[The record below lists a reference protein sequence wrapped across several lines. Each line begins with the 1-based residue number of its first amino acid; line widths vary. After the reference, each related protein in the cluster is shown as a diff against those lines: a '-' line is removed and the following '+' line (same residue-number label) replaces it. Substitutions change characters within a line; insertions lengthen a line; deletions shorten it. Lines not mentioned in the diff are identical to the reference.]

1 MMKLKK
7 IFVLGVSTAMLLS
20 FTLQAEA
27 GFNWGGIANKVA
39 NKAADSIFSGGSK
52 KTDSSASKQKSSQT
66 MSKEEKAD
74 AAAAKQG
81 VKITRTKIDG
91 SVPTAFYGELD
102 PLPPDAFEE
111 RPAWFDKRTN
121 IYVMTNARLV
131 AEYENMD
138 KWRTHADKTGL
149 GWVEPDMCRYE
160 ELNDEIHH
168 RITAIERYGNNA
180 DAGWMDMAA
189 GSAKNETYQ
198 RAVAS
203 NIEPLR
209 KYGLELKVSASMLPG
224 YHPERN

>member
-1 MMKLKK
+1 MKK
-7 IFVLGVSTAMLLS
+7 VLALGASVAMLLS

-27 GFNWGGIANKVA
+27 GFNLGGIANKIA
-39 NKAADSIFSGGSK
+39 NKAVDSAMNSG
-52 KTDSSASKQKSSQT
+52 SKQKSEQGMT
-66 MSKEEKAD
+66 KEERAD

-81 VKITRTKIDG
+81 VKITRTKVDG

-111 RPAWFDKRTN
+111 RPDWFDRRTN

-138 KWRTHADKTGL
+138 KWRTHAKETGI

-160 ELNDEIHH
+160 ELGDEIHH
-168 RITAIERYGNNA
+168 RITALERYGHNV
-180 DAGWMDMAA
+180 DAGWLDMASD
-189 GSAKNETYQ
+189 SARNETYK

-203 NIEPLR
+203 NVEPLR
-209 KYGLELKVSASMLPG
+209 KYGLELKTQEAALPG

>member
-1 MMKLKK
+1 MKK
-7 IFVLGVSTAMLLS
+7 ILALSASVVMLLS

-27 GFNWGGIANKVA
+27 GFNLGGIANKIA
-39 NKAADSIFSGGSK
+39 NKAVDSAMNSG
-52 KTDSSASKQKSSQT
+52 SKQKSEQGMT
-66 MSKEEKAD
+66 KEERAD

-81 VKITRTKIDG
+81 VKITRTKVDG

-111 RPAWFDKRTN
+111 RPDWFDKRTN

-138 KWRTHADKTGL
+138 KWRTHAKETGI

-160 ELNDEIHH
+160 ELGDEIHH
-168 RITAIERYGNNA
+168 RITALERYGHNV
-180 DAGWMDMAA
+180 DAGWLDMASD
-189 GSAKNETYQ
+189 SAKNETYK

-209 KYGLELKVSASMLPG
+209 KYGLGLKTSAAALPG

>member
-1 MMKLKK
+1 MKK
-7 IFVLGVSTAMLLS
+7 ILALSASVVMLLS

-27 GFNWGGIANKVA
+27 GFNLGGIANKIA
-39 NKAADSIFSGGSK
+39 NKAVDSAMNSSSK
-52 KTDSSASKQKSSQT
+52 KNSEQGTT
-66 MSKEEKAD
+66 KEERAD

-81 VKITRTKIDG
+81 VKITRTKVDG

-111 RPAWFDKRTN
+111 RPDWFDRRTN

-138 KWRTHADKTGL
+138 KWRTHAKETGI

-160 ELNDEIHH
+160 ELGDEIHH
-168 RITAIERYGNNA
+168 RITALERYGNNV
-180 DAGWMDMAA
+180 DAGWLDMASD
-189 GSAKNETYQ
+189 SAKNETYK

-209 KYGLELKVSASMLPG
+209 KYGLGMKTSAAALPG

>member
-1 MMKLKK
+1 MKK
-7 IFVLGVSTAMLLS
+7 ILALSASVVMLLS

-27 GFNWGGIANKVA
+27 GFNLGGIANKIA
-39 NKAADSIFSGGSK
+39 NKAVDSVMNSGSK
-52 KTDSSASKQKSSQT
+52 KQSEQGTT
-66 MSKEEKAD
+66 KEERAD

-81 VKITRTKIDG
+81 VKITRTKVDG

-111 RPAWFDKRTN
+111 RPDWFDNRTN

-138 KWRTHADKTGL
+138 KWRTHAKETGI

-160 ELNDEIHH
+160 ELGDEIHH
-168 RITAIERYGNNA
+168 RITALERYGNNV
-180 DAGWMDMAA
+180 DAGWLDMASD
-189 GSAKNETYQ
+189 SARNETYK

-203 NIEPLR
+203 NVEPLR
-209 KYGLELKVSASMLPG
+209 KYGLGLNASALPG

>member
-1 MMKLKK
+1 MKKFLALSAS
-7 IFVLGVSTAMLLS
+7 VVMLLS

-27 GFNWGGIANKVA
+27 GFNLGGIANKIA
-39 NKAADSIFSGGSK
+39 NKAVDSAMNSGSK
-52 KTDSSASKQKSSQT
+52 KNSEQGMT
-66 MSKEEKAD
+66 KEERAD

-81 VKITRTKIDG
+81 VKITRTKVDG

-111 RPAWFDKRTN
+111 RPDWFDRRTN

-138 KWRTHADKTGL
+138 KWRTHAKETGI

-160 ELNDEIHH
+160 ELGDEIHH
-168 RITAIERYGNNA
+168 RITALERYGHNVE
-180 DAGWMDMAA
+180 AGWLDMASD
-189 GSAKNETYQ
+189 SARNETYK

-203 NIEPLR
+203 NVEPLR
-209 KYGLELKVSASMLPG
+209 KYGLELKTPAAALPG

>member
-1 MMKLKK
+1 MKK
-7 IFVLGVSTAMLLS
+7 ILALSASVVMLLS

-27 GFNWGGIANKVA
+27 GFNLGGIANKIA
-39 NKAADSIFSGGSK
+39 NKAVDSAMNSGSK
-52 KTDSSASKQKSSQT
+52 KTDSSAAKKQSEQGMT
-66 MSKEEKAD
+66 KEERAD

-81 VKITRTKIDG
+81 VKITRTKVDG

-111 RPAWFDKRTN
+111 RPDWFDRRTN

-138 KWRTHADKTGL
+138 KWRTHAKETGI

-160 ELNDEIHH
+160 ELGDEIQH
-168 RITAIERYGNNA
+168 RITALERYGHNVE
-180 DAGWMDMAA
+180 AGWLDMASD
-189 GSAKNETYQ
+189 SARNETYK

-203 NIEPLR
+203 NVEPLR
-209 KYGLELKVSASMLPG
+209 KYGLELKTPAAALPG

>member
-1 MMKLKK
+1 MKK
-7 IFVLGVSTAMLLS
+7 ILALSASVVMLLS

-27 GFNWGGIANKVA
+27 GFNLGGIANKIA
-39 NKAADSIFSGGSK
+39 NKAVDSAMNSGSK
-52 KTDSSASKQKSSQT
+52 KQSEQGMT
-66 MSKEEKAD
+66 KEERAD
-74 AAAAKQG
+74 ATAAKQG
-81 VKITRTKIDG
+81 VKITRTKVDG

-111 RPAWFDKRTN
+111 RPDWFDRRTN

-138 KWRTHADKTGL
+138 KWRTHAKETGI

-160 ELNDEIHH
+160 ELGDEIQH
-168 RITAIERYGNNA
+168 RITALDRYGHNVE
-180 DAGWMDMAA
+180 AGWLDMASD
-189 GSAKNETYQ
+189 SARNETYK

-203 NIEPLR
+203 NVEPLR
-209 KYGLELKVSASMLPG
+209 KYGLELKTPAAALPG

>member
-1 MMKLKK
+1 MKK
-7 IFVLGVSTAMLLS
+7 ILALSASVVMLLS

-27 GFNWGGIANKVA
+27 GFNLGGIANKIA
-39 NKAADSIFSGGSK
+39 NKAVDSVMNSGSK
-52 KTDSSASKQKSSQT
+52 KQSEQGTT
-66 MSKEEKAD
+66 KEERAD

-81 VKITRTKIDG
+81 VKITRTKVDG

-102 PLPPDAFEE
+102 PLPPDALEE
-111 RPAWFDKRTN
+111 RPDWFDKRTN

-138 KWRTHADKTGL
+138 KWRTYAKEHDL

-168 RITAIERYGNNA
+168 RITALERYGNNV
-180 DAGWMDMAA
+180 DAGWMDMASD
-189 GSAKNETYQ
+189 SARNETYK

-203 NIEPLR
+203 NVEPLR
-209 KYGLELKVSASMLPG
+209 KYGLELKTPAAALPG

>member
-1 MMKLKK
+1 MKK
-7 IFVLGVSTAMLLS
+7 ILALSASVVMLMS

-27 GFNWGGIANKVA
+27 GFNLGGIANKIA
-39 NKAADSIFSGGSK
+39 NKAVDSAMNSG
-52 KTDSSASKQKSSQT
+52 SKQKSEQGMT
-66 MSKEEKAD
+66 KEERAD

-81 VKITRTKIDG
+81 VKITRTKVDG

-111 RPAWFDKRTN
+111 RPDWFDNRTN

-138 KWRTHADKTGL
+138 KWRTHAKETGI

-160 ELNDEIHH
+160 ELGDEIHH
-168 RITAIERYGNNA
+168 RITALERYGNNV
-180 DAGWMDMAA
+180 DAGWLDMASD
-189 GSAKNETYQ
+189 SARNETYK

-203 NIEPLR
+203 NVEPLR
-209 KYGLELKVSASMLPG
+209 KYGLGLKIPAAALPG
-224 YHPERN
+224 YYPERN

>member
-1 MMKLKK
+1 MKK
-7 IFVLGVSTAMLLS
+7 ILALSASVVMLLS

-27 GFNWGGIANKVA
+27 GFNLGNIANKIA
-39 NKAADSIFSGGSK
+39 NKAVDSAMHSGSK
-52 KTDSSASKQKSSQT
+52 KTDSSAAKEKSEQGT
-66 MSKEEKAD
+66 TKEERAD

-81 VKITRTKIDG
+81 VKITRTKVDG

-111 RPAWFDKRTN
+111 RPDWFDNRTN

-138 KWRTHADKTGL
+138 KWRTHAKETGI
-149 GWVEPDMCRYE
+149 GWIEPDMCRYE
-160 ELNDEIHH
+160 ELGDEIHH
-168 RITAIERYGNNA
+168 RITALERYGHNV
-180 DAGWMDMAA
+180 DAGWLDMASD
-189 GSAKNETYQ
+189 SAKNETYK

-209 KYGLELKVSASMLPG
+209 KYGLGLKTSAAALPG

>member
-1 MMKLKK
+1 MKLKK
-7 IFVLGVSTAMLLS
+7 IFVLSASVAMLLS

-39 NKAADSIFSGGSK
+39 NKAADSILSGGSK
-52 KTDSSASKQKSSQT
+52 KSTPKKSEQA
-66 MSKEEKAD
+66 MSKEERAD

-138 KWRTHADKTGL
+138 KWRTHADQTGL

-168 RITAIERYGNNA
+168 RITALERYGNNV
-180 DAGWMDMAA
+180 DAGWMDMASD
-189 GSAKNETYQ
+189 SARNETYK

-203 NIEPLR
+203 NVEPLR

>member
-1 MMKLKK
+1 MKK
-7 IFVLGVSTAMLLS
+7 ILALSASVVMLLS

-27 GFNWGGIANKVA
+27 GFNLGGIANKIA
-39 NKAADSIFSGGSK
+39 NKAVDSAMNSGSK
-52 KTDSSASKQKSSQT
+52 KQSEQGTT
-66 MSKEEKAD
+66 KEERAD

-81 VKITRTKIDG
+81 VKITRTKVDG

-111 RPAWFDKRTN
+111 RPDWFDNRTN

-138 KWRTHADKTGL
+138 KWRTHAKETGI

-160 ELNDEIHH
+160 ELGDEIQH
-168 RITAIERYGNNA
+168 RITALERYGHNVE
-180 DAGWMDMAA
+180 AGWLDMASD
-189 GSAKNETYQ
+189 SARNETYK

-203 NIEPLR
+203 NVEPLR
-209 KYGLELKVSASMLPG
+209 KYGLELKTPAAALPG

>member
-1 MMKLKK
+1 MKK
-7 IFVLGVSTAMLLS
+7 ILALSASVVMLLS

-27 GFNWGGIANKVA
+27 GFNLGGIANKIA
-39 NKAADSIFSGGSK
+39 NKAVDSAMNSG
-52 KTDSSASKQKSSQT
+52 SKQKSEQGMT
-66 MSKEEKAD
+66 KEERAD

-81 VKITRTKIDG
+81 VKITRTKVDG

-111 RPAWFDKRTN
+111 RPDWFDRRTN

-138 KWRTHADKTGL
+138 KWRTHAKETGI

-160 ELNDEIHH
+160 ELGDEIHH
-168 RITAIERYGNNA
+168 RITALERYGHNV
-180 DAGWMDMAA
+180 DAGWMDMASD
-189 GSAKNETYQ
+189 SAKNETYK

-209 KYGLELKVSASMLPG
+209 KYGLGLKTSAAALPG

>member
-1 MMKLKK
+1 MKK
-7 IFVLGVSTAMLLS
+7 ILALSASVVMLLS

-27 GFNWGGIANKVA
+27 GFNLGGIANKIA
-39 NKAADSIFSGGSK
+39 NKAVDSAMNSGSK
-52 KTDSSASKQKSSQT
+52 KNSEQGMT
-66 MSKEEKAD
+66 KEERAD
-74 AAAAKQG
+74 AAAEKQG
-81 VKITRTKIDG
+81 VKITRTKVDG

-111 RPAWFDKRTN
+111 RPDWFDRRTN

-138 KWRTHADKTGL
+138 KWRTHAKETGI

-160 ELNDEIHH
+160 ELGDEIHH
-168 RITAIERYGNNA
+168 RITALERYGNNV
-180 DAGWMDMAA
+180 DAGWLDMASD
-189 GSAKNETYQ
+189 SARNETYK

-203 NIEPLR
+203 NVEPLR
-209 KYGLELKVSASMLPG
+209 KYGLELKTPAAALPG

>member
-1 MMKLKK
+1 MKK
-7 IFVLGVSTAMLLS
+7 ILALSASVVMLLS

-27 GFNWGGIANKVA
+27 GFNLGGIANKIA
-39 NKAADSIFSGGSK
+39 NKAVDSVMNSGSK
-52 KTDSSASKQKSSQT
+52 KQSEQGTT
-66 MSKEEKAD
+66 KEERAD

-81 VKITRTKIDG
+81 VKITRTKVDG

-111 RPAWFDKRTN
+111 RPDWFDRRTN

-138 KWRTHADKTGL
+138 KWRTHAKETGI

-160 ELNDEIHH
+160 ELGDEIQH
-168 RITAIERYGNNA
+168 RITALDRYGHNVE
-180 DAGWMDMAA
+180 AGWLDMASD
-189 GSAKNETYQ
+189 SAKNETYK

-203 NIEPLR
+203 NVEPLR
-209 KYGLELKVSASMLPG
+209 KYGLELKTPAAALPG

>member
-1 MMKLKK
+1 MKK
-7 IFVLGVSTAMLLS
+7 ILALGASVVMLLS

-27 GFNWGGIANKVA
+27 GFNLGGIANKIA
-39 NKAADSIFSGGSK
+39 NKAVDSAMNSGSK
-52 KTDSSASKQKSSQT
+52 KKSEQGMT
-66 MSKEEKAD
+66 KEERAD

-81 VKITRTKIDG
+81 VKITRTKVDG

-111 RPAWFDKRTN
+111 RPDWFDNRTN

-138 KWRTHADKTGL
+138 KWRTHAKETGI

-160 ELNDEIHH
+160 ELGDEIQH
-168 RITAIERYGNNA
+168 RITALERYGNNVE
-180 DAGWMDMAA
+180 AGWLDMASD
-189 GSAKNETYQ
+189 SARNETYK

-203 NIEPLR
+203 NVEPLR
-209 KYGLELKVSASMLPG
+209 KYGLELKTPAAALPG

>member
-1 MMKLKK
+1 MKK
-7 IFVLGVSTAMLLS
+7 ILALGASVVMLLS

-27 GFNWGGIANKVA
+27 GFNLGGIANKIA
-39 NKAADSIFSGGSK
+39 NKAVDSVMNSGSK
-52 KTDSSASKQKSSQT
+52 KQSEQGTT
-66 MSKEEKAD
+66 KEERAD

-81 VKITRTKIDG
+81 VKITRTKVDG

-111 RPAWFDKRTN
+111 RPDWFDRRTN

-138 KWRTHADKTGL
+138 KWRTHAKETGI

-160 ELNDEIHH
+160 ELGDEIHH
-168 RITAIERYGNNA
+168 RITALERYGNNV
-180 DAGWMDMAA
+180 DAGWLDMASD
-189 GSAKNETYQ
+189 SAKNETYK

-209 KYGLELKVSASMLPG
+209 KYGLGLKTSAAALPG
-224 YHPERN
+224 YHPEIN

>member
-1 MMKLKK
+1 MKK
-7 IFVLGVSTAMLLS
+7 ILALSASVVMLLS

-27 GFNWGGIANKVA
+27 GFNLGGIANKIA
-39 NKAADSIFSGGSK
+39 NKAVDSVMNSGSK
-52 KTDSSASKQKSSQT
+52 KQSEQGMT
-66 MSKEEKAD
+66 KEERAD

-81 VKITRTKIDG
+81 VKITRTKVDG

-102 PLPPDAFEE
+102 PLPPDALEE
-111 RPAWFDKRTN
+111 RPDWFDKRTN

-138 KWRTHADKTGL
+138 KWRTYAKEHDL

-168 RITAIERYGNNA
+168 RITALERYGNNV
-180 DAGWMDMAA
+180 DAGWLDMASD
-189 GSAKNETYQ
+189 SAKNETYK

-209 KYGLELKVSASMLPG
+209 KYGLGLKTSAAALPG

>member
-1 MMKLKK
+1 MKK
-7 IFVLGVSTAMLLS
+7 ILALSASVVMLLS

-27 GFNWGGIANKVA
+27 GFNLGGIANKIA
-39 NKAADSIFSGGSK
+39 NKAVDSAMNSG
-52 KTDSSASKQKSSQT
+52 SKQKSEQGMT
-66 MSKEEKAD
+66 KEERAD

-81 VKITRTKIDG
+81 VKITRTKVDG

-111 RPAWFDKRTN
+111 RPDWFDRRTN

-138 KWRTHADKTGL
+138 KWRTHAKETGI

-160 ELNDEIHH
+160 ELGDEIHH
-168 RITAIERYGNNA
+168 RITALERYGNNV
-180 DAGWMDMAA
+180 DAGWLDMASD
-189 GSAKNETYQ
+189 SARNETYK

-203 NIEPLR
+203 NVEPLR
-209 KYGLELKVSASMLPG
+209 KYGLELKTPAAALPG
-224 YHPERN
+224 YHPKRN

>member
-1 MMKLKK
+1 MKK
-7 IFVLGVSTAMLLS
+7 ILALSASVVMLLS
-20 FTLQAEA
+20 FALQAEA
-27 GFNWGGIANKVA
+27 GFNLGGIANKIA
-39 NKAADSIFSGGSK
+39 NKAVESAMNSGSK
-52 KTDSSASKQKSSQT
+52 KQSEQGTT
-66 MSKEEKAD
+66 KEERAD

-81 VKITRTKIDG
+81 VKITRTKVDG

-111 RPAWFDKRTN
+111 RPDWFDRRTN

-138 KWRTHADKTGL
+138 KWRTHAKETGI

-160 ELNDEIHH
+160 ELGDEIHH
-168 RITAIERYGNNA
+168 RITALDRYGHNVE
-180 DAGWMDMAA
+180 AGWLDMASD
-189 GSAKNETYQ
+189 SARNETYK

-203 NIEPLR
+203 NVEPLR
-209 KYGLELKVSASMLPG
+209 KYGLELKTPAAALPG

>member
-1 MMKLKK
+1 MKK
-7 IFVLGVSTAMLLS
+7 ILALSASVVMLLS

-27 GFNWGGIANKVA
+27 GFNLGGIANKIA
-39 NKAADSIFSGGSK
+39 NKAVDSVMNSGSK
-52 KTDSSASKQKSSQT
+52 KQSEQGTT
-66 MSKEEKAD
+66 KEERAD

-81 VKITRTKIDG
+81 VKITRTKVDG

-111 RPAWFDKRTN
+111 RPDWFDRRTN

-138 KWRTHADKTGL
+138 KWRTHAKETGI

-160 ELNDEIHH
+160 ELGDEIHH
-168 RITAIERYGNNA
+168 RITALERYGNNV
-180 DAGWMDMAA
+180 DAGWLDMASD
-189 GSAKNETYQ
+189 SAKNETYK

-209 KYGLELKVSASMLPG
+209 KYGLGLKTSAAALPG
-224 YHPERN
+224 YHPEIN

>member
-1 MMKLKK
+1 MKK
-7 IFVLGVSTAMLLS
+7 ILALSASVVMLLS

-27 GFNWGGIANKVA
+27 GFNLGGIANKIA
-39 NKAADSIFSGGSK
+39 NKAVDSVMNSGSK
-52 KTDSSASKQKSSQT
+52 KQSEQGTT
-66 MSKEEKAD
+66 KEERAD

-81 VKITRTKIDG
+81 VKITRTKVDG

-111 RPAWFDKRTN
+111 RPDWFDNRTN

-138 KWRTHADKTGL
+138 KWRTHAKETGI

-160 ELNDEIHH
+160 ELGDEIQH
-168 RITAIERYGNNA
+168 RITALERYGNNVE
-180 DAGWMDMAA
+180 AGWLDMASD
-189 GSAKNETYQ
+189 SARNETYK

-203 NIEPLR
+203 NVEPLR
-209 KYGLELKVSASMLPG
+209 KYGLELKTPALPG

>member
-39 NKAADSIFSGGSK
+39 NKAADSILSGGSK
-52 KTDSSASKQKSSQT
+52 KSDSSASKQKSSQT
-66 MSKEEKAD
+66 MTKEEKAD

-102 PLPPDAFEE
+102 PLPPNAFEE
-111 RPAWFDKRTN
+111 RPAWFDNRTN
-121 IYVMTNARLV
+121 PYVMTNARLV
-131 AEYENMD
+131 AEYENIE
-138 KWRTHADKTGL
+138 KWRAYADKNGI
-149 GWVEPDMCRYE
+149 GWVEPDMVRHD
-160 ELNDEIHH
+160 ELIDEIRH
-168 RITAIERYGNNA
+168 RVGAIGSYQANV
-180 DAGWMDMAA
+180 DAGWMDMASRNA
-189 GSAKNETYQ
+189 QKETYQ

-203 NIEPLR
+203 NIDPLR
-209 KYGLELKVSASMLPG
+209 KYGLDLKISTAQLLY

>member
-1 MMKLKK
+1 MKKFLALSAS
-7 IFVLGVSTAMLLS
+7 VVMLLS

-27 GFNWGGIANKVA
+27 GFNLGGIANKIA
-39 NKAADSIFSGGSK
+39 NKAVDSAMNSGSK
-52 KTDSSASKQKSSQT
+52 KNSEQGTT
-66 MSKEEKAD
+66 KEERAD

-81 VKITRTKIDG
+81 VKITRTKVDG

-111 RPAWFDKRTN
+111 RPDWFDNRTN

-138 KWRTHADKTGL
+138 KWRTHAKETGI

-160 ELNDEIHH
+160 ELGDEIHH
-168 RITAIERYGNNA
+168 RITALERYGHNVE
-180 DAGWMDMAA
+180 AGWLDMASD
-189 GSAKNETYQ
+189 SARNETYK

-203 NIEPLR
+203 NVEPLR
-209 KYGLELKVSASMLPG
+209 KYGLELKTPAAALPG

>member
-1 MMKLKK
+1 MKK
-7 IFVLGVSTAMLLS
+7 ILALSASVVMLLS

-27 GFNWGGIANKVA
+27 GFNFGGIANKIA
-39 NKAADSIFSGGSK
+39 NKAVDSAINSG
-52 KTDSSASKQKSSQT
+52 SKQKSEQGMT
-66 MSKEEKAD
+66 KEERAD

-81 VKITRTKIDG
+81 VKITRTKVDG

-102 PLPPDAFEE
+102 PLPPDVLEE
-111 RPAWFDKRTN
+111 RPDWFDKRTN

-138 KWRTHADKTGL
+138 KWRTYAKEHDL
-149 GWVEPDMCRYE
+149 GWVEPDMCRYD

-168 RITAIERYGNNA
+168 RITALERYGNNV
-180 DAGWMDMAA
+180 DAGWMDMASD
-189 GSAKNETYQ
+189 SARNETYK

-203 NIEPLR
+203 NVEPLR
-209 KYGLELKVSASMLPG
+209 KYGLELKTPAAALPG

>member
-1 MMKLKK
+1 M
-7 IFVLGVSTAMLLS
+7 
-20 FTLQAEA
+20 
-27 GFNWGGIANKVA
+27 N
-39 NKAADSIFSGGSK
+39 SG
-52 KTDSSASKQKSSQT
+52 SKQKSEQGMT
-66 MSKEEKAD
+66 KEERAD

-81 VKITRTKIDG
+81 VKITRTKVDG

-111 RPAWFDKRTN
+111 RPDWFDNRTN

-138 KWRTHADKTGL
+138 KWRTHAKETGI

-160 ELNDEIHH
+160 ELGDEIHH
-168 RITAIERYGNNA
+168 RITALERYGNNV
-180 DAGWMDMAA
+180 DAGWLDMASD
-189 GSAKNETYQ
+189 SAKNETYK

-209 KYGLELKVSASMLPG
+209 KYGLGLKTSAAALPG

>member
-1 MMKLKK
+1 MKK
-7 IFVLGVSTAMLLS
+7 ILALSASVVMLLS

-27 GFNWGGIANKVA
+27 GFNLGGIANKIA
-39 NKAADSIFSGGSK
+39 NKAVDSAMNSGSK
-52 KTDSSASKQKSSQT
+52 NKSEQGMT
-66 MSKEEKAD
+66 KEERAD

-81 VKITRTKIDG
+81 VKITRTKVDG

-102 PLPPDAFEE
+102 PLPPDALEE
-111 RPAWFDKRTN
+111 RPDWFDKRTN

-138 KWRTHADKTGL
+138 KWRTYAKEHDL

-160 ELNDEIHH
+160 ELGDEIHH
-168 RITAIERYGNNA
+168 RITALERYGHNV
-180 DAGWMDMAA
+180 DAGWLDMASD
-189 GSAKNETYQ
+189 SAKNETYK

-209 KYGLELKVSASMLPG
+209 KYGLGMKTSAAALPG

>member
-1 MMKLKK
+1 MKK
-7 IFVLGVSTAMLLS
+7 ILALSASVVMLLS

-27 GFNWGGIANKVA
+27 GFNLGGIANKIA
-39 NKAADSIFSGGSK
+39 NKAVDSVMNSGSK
-52 KTDSSASKQKSSQT
+52 KQSEQGTT
-66 MSKEEKAD
+66 KEERAD

-81 VKITRTKIDG
+81 VKITRTKVDG

-102 PLPPDAFEE
+102 PLPPDALEE
-111 RPAWFDKRTN
+111 RPDWFDKRTN

-138 KWRTHADKTGL
+138 KWRTHAKETGI

-160 ELNDEIHH
+160 ELGDEIQH
-168 RITAIERYGNNA
+168 RITALDRYGHNVE
-180 DAGWMDMAA
+180 AGWLDMASD
-189 GSAKNETYQ
+189 SARNETYK

-203 NIEPLR
+203 NVEPLR
-209 KYGLELKVSASMLPG
+209 KYGLELKTPVAALPG

>member
-1 MMKLKK
+1 MKK
-7 IFVLGVSTAMLLS
+7 ILALSASVVMLLS

-27 GFNWGGIANKVA
+27 GFNLGGIANKIA
-39 NKAADSIFSGGSK
+39 NKAVDSAMNSG
-52 KTDSSASKQKSSQT
+52 SKQKSEQGMT
-66 MSKEEKAD
+66 KEERAD

-81 VKITRTKIDG
+81 VKITRTKVDG

-111 RPAWFDKRTN
+111 RPDWFDRRTN

-138 KWRTHADKTGL
+138 KWRTHAKETGI

-160 ELNDEIHH
+160 ELGDEIQH
-168 RITAIERYGNNA
+168 RITALERYGNNV
-180 DAGWMDMAA
+180 DAGWLDMASD
-189 GSAKNETYQ
+189 SAKNETYK

-209 KYGLELKVSASMLPG
+209 KYGLGLKTSAAALPG

>member
-1 MMKLKK
+1 MKK
-7 IFVLGVSTAMLLS
+7 ILALSASVVMLLS

-27 GFNWGGIANKVA
+27 GFNLGGIANKIA
-39 NKAADSIFSGGSK
+39 NKAVDSAMNSGSK
-52 KTDSSASKQKSSQT
+52 KNSEQGMT
-66 MSKEEKAD
+66 KEERAD
-74 AAAAKQG
+74 AAAEKQG
-81 VKITRTKIDG
+81 VKITRTKVDG

-111 RPAWFDKRTN
+111 RPDWFDRRTN

-138 KWRTHADKTGL
+138 KWRTHAKETGI

-160 ELNDEIHH
+160 ELGDEIHH
-168 RITAIERYGNNA
+168 RITALERYGNNV
-180 DAGWMDMAA
+180 DAGWLDMASD
-189 GSAKNETYQ
+189 SARNETYK

-203 NIEPLR
+203 NVEPLR
-209 KYGLELKVSASMLPG
+209 KYGLELKTPAAALPS

>member
-1 MMKLKK
+1 MKK
-7 IFVLGVSTAMLLS
+7 ILALSASVVMLLS

-27 GFNWGGIANKVA
+27 GFNLGGIANKIA
-39 NKAADSIFSGGSK
+39 NKAVDSAMNSSSK
-52 KTDSSASKQKSSQT
+52 KNSEQGTT
-66 MSKEEKAD
+66 KEERAD

-81 VKITRTKIDG
+81 VKITRTKVDG

-111 RPAWFDKRTN
+111 RPDWFDRRTN

-138 KWRTHADKTGL
+138 KWRTHAKETGI

-160 ELNDEIHH
+160 ELGDEIQH
-168 RITAIERYGNNA
+168 RITALERYGHNIE
-180 DAGWMDMAA
+180 AGWLDMASD
-189 GSAKNETYQ
+189 SAKNETYK

-203 NIEPLR
+203 NVEPLR
-209 KYGLELKVSASMLPG
+209 KYGLGLNTSALPG

>member
-1 MMKLKK
+1 MKK
-7 IFVLGVSTAMLLS
+7 ILALSASVVMLLS

-27 GFNWGGIANKVA
+27 GFNLGGIANKIA
-39 NKAADSIFSGGSK
+39 NKAVDSAMNSGSK
-52 KTDSSASKQKSSQT
+52 KQSEQGTT
-66 MSKEEKAD
+66 KEERAD

-81 VKITRTKIDG
+81 VKITRTKVDG

-111 RPAWFDKRTN
+111 RPDWFDRRTN

-138 KWRTHADKTGL
+138 KWRTHAKETGI

-160 ELNDEIHH
+160 ELGDEIHH
-168 RITAIERYGNNA
+168 RITALERYGHNV
-180 DAGWMDMAA
+180 DAGWLDMASD
-189 GSAKNETYQ
+189 SARNETYK

-203 NIEPLR
+203 NVEPLR
-209 KYGLELKVSASMLPG
+209 KYGLGLKTSALPG